1 MARSRHPAGSGD
13 SRTISPAPPS
23 HEPGERVLLVGVP
36 AGRRQPGETD
46 ADLEELA
53 RLADTAGGVV
63 TGSLVQRMAAP
74 QPRYYLG
81 AGKAREL
88 AGMAKE
94 RDADLVVFDDELTP
108 AQGSN
113 LEALLGVRVM
123 DRTELILDIFA
134 TRARTY
140 EARLQVELAQLQ
152 YLLPRLKR
160 MWSHL
165 SRIRGG
171 IGLRGPGETQ
181 LETDRRLV
189 GARIAELRR
198 KLKAVARAGAT
209 RRSGRESCF
218 RAALVGYTNA
228 GKSSLLQALSGT
240 RQFVEDRLFAT
251 LDSSTRAVSLGDGRE
266 ALVTDTVGFIRKL
279 PHHLVASFR
288 STLEEAREADVLLHV
303 VDSASAD
310 LERRRR
316 VVRAVLRD
324 LDLDARP
331 RIPVFHKTDLLDPD
345 ALLALKKHA
354 AAHCASPPVFTSA
367 RAPATLDPLRGALAG
382 RMDARLVTVRVGIPA
397 GDGAALAALHR
408 EGKILRRAQDGTRTT
423 IVANLPPALVGRLR
437 RRDGVCVEPA
447 SPEEGR
453 A

>member
-1 MARSRHPAGSGD
+1 MPASRNGAAAEDRRAIP
-13 SRTISPAPPS
+13 ILPPE

-36 AGRRQPGETD
+36 AGRRRPGEAE
-46 ADLEELA
+46 ADLDELA

-63 TGSLVQRMAAP
+63 AGTMVQRMAAP

-81 AGKAREL
+81 SGKAREL
-88 AGMAKE
+88 AEMAKE
-94 RDADLVVFDDELTP
+94 RDAGLVVFDDELTP

-113 LEALLGVRVM
+113 LEKLLGVRVM
-123 DRTELILDIFA
+123 DRAELILDIFA

-198 KLKAVARAGAT
+198 KLKSVVQARAT
-209 RRSGRESCF
+209 RRSGRKGWF

-228 GKSSLLQALSGT
+228 GKSSLLQALSGKS
-240 RQFVEDRLFAT
+240 QFVEDRLFAT
-251 LDSSTRAVSLGDGRE
+251 LDSSTRAVPLGDDRQ
-266 ALVTDTVGFIRKL
+266 ALLTDTVGFIRKL

-303 VDSASAD
+303 VDSASPD
-310 LERRRR
+310 LERHRR

-324 LDLDARP
+324 LDLDGRP

-354 AAHCASPPVFTSA
+354 AENCTTPPVFTSA
-367 RAPATLDPLRGALAG
+367 RAPATLEPLRRALAA
-382 RMDARLVTVRVGIPA
+382 RIDARLVRVRVDFPA
-397 GDGAALAALHR
+397 SDGETLAALHR
-408 EGKILRRAQDGTRTT
+408 EAKVLQQAHEGETT
-423 IVANLPPALVGRLR
+423 TVIAKVPPALAARLQSREGVRVGRVG
-437 RRDGVCVEPA
+437 RDA
-447 SPEEGR
+447 S
-453 A
+453 